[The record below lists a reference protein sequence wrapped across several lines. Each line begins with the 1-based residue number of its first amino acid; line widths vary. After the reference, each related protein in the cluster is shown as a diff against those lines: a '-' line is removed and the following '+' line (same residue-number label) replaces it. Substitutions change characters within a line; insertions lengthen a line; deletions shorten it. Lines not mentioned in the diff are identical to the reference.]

1 MKVRQNF
8 LIDTCG
14 HPQMMSHRGEG
25 GLITKMVIWGDSVF
39 QMKLGCKDQERE
51 DGTKIENVGDNVYGW
66 PLEYIL
72 P

>member
-1 MKVRQNF
+1 
-8 LIDTCG
+8 
-14 HPQMMSHRGEG
+14 MMSHRGEG